1 MSFSDYIVYVDES
14 GDHSLVSIDENYPI
28 FVLVFVIFKKEDY
41 IELVKDF
48 KNFKFKHFGYD
59 TVILHENEIRREKGP
74 FKFLKTKE
82 KKELFLYELTKIID
96 KTKCTVLSSIIDKNH
111 LIKKYASPTNPYN
124 LSLKFLLERLYLFL
138 QENNQTDKTTHI
150 IVEARGR
157 KEDEE
162 LKNEFQNIINKDN
175 FLNKVLPFELIIA
188 HKQINSDGMQ
198 LADLMARPIG
208 RKYLKPEQTNQA
220 FEIIKNKFREVNGKY
235 KNYGIKIFP

>member
-1 MSFSDYIVYVDES
+1 LSFSDYIVYVDES
-14 GDHSLVSIDENYPI
+14 GDHSLVSIDKNYPI

-48 KNFKFKHFGYD
+48 KNFKFKYFGYD

-82 KKELFLYELTKIID
+82 KKESFLYELTKIID
-96 KTKCTVLSSIIDKNH
+96 KSKCTVLSSIIDKNK
-111 LIKKYASPTNPYN
+111 LITKYASPTNPYN
-124 LSLKFLLERLYLFL
+124 LSLKFLLERLYLLL
-138 QENNQTDKTTHI
+138 QENHQTDKTTHI

-162 LKNEFQNIINKDN
+162 LKNEFQNIINKNN
-175 FLNKVLPFELIIA
+175 FFNKVLPFELIIA

-208 RKYLKPEQTNQA
+208 RKYLKPKQTNLA
-220 FEIIKNKFREVNGKY
+220 FETIKDKFRKVNGKY